1 MGLIELTYWRIRIEI
16 FTAAIEN
23 FSKISRVEGIFV
35 QEIRVW
41 FLPFLIKMVNSRQT
55 RLQISPFLW
64 ELEIK
69 KIEIKAQKYPWQTS
83 KCPWKLFFEMPVNFQ
98 TCPWKFWKKWL
109 WNFRPCPWQFSMICP
124 WKVNKCPWRNSN
136 KVLSRALWC
145 VTKKKT
151 LGEEEGRG

>member
-41 FLPFLIKMVNSRQT
+41 FLPFFNKNGKLATNETPNIAFFVRAVNQKIWDQSTKVPVTNVKVPVKTIFRNA
-55 RLQISPFLW
+55 RENFGKNGC
-64 ELEIK
+64 EIFGL
-69 KIEIKAQKYPWQTS
+69 ARD
-83 KCPWKLFFEMPVNFQ
+83 
-98 TCPWKFWKKWL
+98 
-109 WNFRPCPWQFSMICP
+109 NFRWYAREKSISARDEIQKKLCHGHFG
-124 WKVNKCPWRNSN
+124 V
-136 KVLSRALWC
+136 SRG
-145 VTKKKT
+145 KKK